1 MATNKTVLTT
11 EQLNERIAMAKLFKL
26 ASWKGK
32 AESVEVSISSKTA
45 EEFGYADMDSIGLD
59 SPLYRKE
66 SSPDSSD
73 MRDGYF
79 LINLSCPVA
88 SSLEEAVEIASAL
101 LPKAG
106 DILDVLNAKFKTE
119 YQNKVRAFLN
129 APISSGKAV
138 KQATADTI
146 LARFQAGELSATEFA
161 TAMRSLL

>member
-1 MATNKTVLTT
+1 MSTNKTVLTT
-11 EQLNERIAMAKLFKL
+11 EQLNERIAMASAFKL
-26 ASWKGK
+26 ASWQGK
-32 AESVEVSISSKTA
+32 QEAIEISISNKTA
-45 EEFGYADMDSIGLD
+45 EEFGYANMDSIDLD

-66 SSPDSSD
+66 ISPDSSD

-79 LINLSCPVA
+79 LLNSSCPVA

-119 YQNKVRAFLN
+119 YQNKVRTFLN
-129 APISSGKAV
+129 APISSSKAV

-161 TAMRSLL
+161 TAMRSII